1 MFFEEKRQITADAPF
16 EIHISAFRQ
25 ESHINSEY
33 LSLPRNRV
41 ADEHPHAPLRIRKV
55 LASTGEADK
64 NKVYAKTGRPSIAP
78 EKLLRA
84 LLLQALYYSV
94 RSERLLME
102 QLDYNPL
109 FRWFVGLNM
118 DDAIWDVTV
127 FTKNRERLL
136 HGDIAEVFFQA
147 VLQKARERSL
157 LSDEHFTVD
166 GTLLEAWASVKSYQ
180 RKDAKNAVPPDDPGN
195 ATVDFHGEKRS
206 NQTHA
211 SKTDP
216 DAKMARKGKGKEAKL
231 SYNGNLLVENRNG
244 LIINTGVRGQRNGGA
259 RCRTGDAGTDSGNE
273 AGDRGWRQGIRHGGF
288 RGRVQKLKGHT
299 SRSPNLERPG
309 GSAID
314 ARTTQHAGYAISQRK
329 RKRVEECF
337 GWLKT
342 IALLRKV
349 RHRGVLKVGWVF
361 TFAAAAYN
369 LVRLRNLAM
378 QAR

>member
-1 MFFEEKRQITADAPF
+1 MRGHDERQEGMFSYVSPEKRVPLD
-16 EIHISAFRQ
+16 H
-25 ESHINSEY
+25 
-33 LSLPRNRV
+33 
-41 ADEHPHAPLRIRKV
+41 PLRRVRAMTDAALREMSAKF
-55 LASTGEADK
+55 GEL
-64 NKVYAKTGRPSIAP
+64 YSHYGRPSIAP

-84 LLLQALYYSV
+84 LLLQALYSV

-102 QLDYNPL
+102 ELNYNLL
-109 FRWFVGLNM
+109 FRWFVGLNV
-118 DDAIWDVTV
+118 DDDVWDVTV

-136 HGDIAEVFFQA
+136 DGDIAEAFFQA
-147 VLQKARERSL
+147 VLQQARERSL

-180 RKDAKNAVPPDDPGN
+180 RRDAKNVVPPDDPGN
-195 ATVDFHGEKRS
+195 ATVDFHGEKQS

-244 LIINTGVRGQRNGGA
+244 LIVSTEVFEANGTAERDAALVMLEQIRGTKQVTVGGDKGYDTKDFVAECRN
-259 RCRTGDAGTDSGNE
+259 
-273 AGDRGWRQGIRHGGF
+273 
-288 RGRVQKLKGHT
+288 LKVTPHVAQ
-299 SRSPNLERPG
+299 NLERPG

-314 ARTTQHAGYAISQRK
+314 ARTTQHVGYGISQKK
-329 RKRVEECF
+329 RKRIEECF

-349 RHRGVLKVGWVF
+349 RHRGIFKVGWVF
-361 TFAAAAYN
+361 AFAAAAYN
-369 LVRLRNLAM
+369 LVRMRNLAI
-378 QAR
+378 QET